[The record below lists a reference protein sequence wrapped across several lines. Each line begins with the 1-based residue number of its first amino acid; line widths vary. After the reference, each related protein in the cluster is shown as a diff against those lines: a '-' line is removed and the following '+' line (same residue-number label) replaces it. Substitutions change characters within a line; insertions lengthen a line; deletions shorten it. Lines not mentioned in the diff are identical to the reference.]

1 MMSEK
6 KEQQQETV
14 QETINRLYKLCQK
27 LHEENERLKEKIRT
41 FYGHQQLQKPKNGIS
56 VTVPT

>member
-6 KEQQQETV
+6 KEQENKETV
-14 QETINRLYKLCQK
+14 RETIDRLHKICKQ

-41 FYGHQQLQKPKNGIS
+41 FYGY
-56 VTVPT
+56 